1 MNNLLKLEGAK
12 IMNNMKDKYSELIND
27 KMNNMS
33 MNLTQVVPN
42 SPKQTAASTNAPT
55 VPTVV
60 TVSSSSSPASTSD
73 SSATDALISQ
83 ISELQKLENDKYIAL
98 DVLLKS
104 NPTPEN
110 VAQRKTI
117 INDITSIANIRSNL
131 FDTLLSNSSSS
142 FKVNEQ
148 LGSNLEN
155 TNTIMTLKK
164 NENDARLAALN
175 MSTQGT
181 DNAKRM
187 VDINTYFNKQYQARV
202 KIMKLVVLLC
212 FVIVF
217 FIVLMHLGWLPQE
230 LVTVLVVVTLFAGL
244 IYIGSLVNDMYQ
256 RSNMNF
262 DEYNFPQVDVNQV
275 TSKISQSKSK
285 NKASDRACSVYNSV
299 ASTAAS
305 IEDSISSE
313 ATSLKNELT
322 AGTPDPS
329 PSSSSLPSANA
340 SSGIDATTSATAT
353 GTTVSLPSV
362 ESKLSES
369 FLPLMSRM
377 DKRHFNSMMDTR
389 QPMAYDTE
397 NNFGKI

>member
-12 IMNNMKDKYSELIND
+12 VMNSMKDKYSEVVDKMND

-33 MNLTQVVPN
+33 MNLSQVVPN
-42 SPKQTAASTNAPT
+42 SPKQTAASINAPT

-60 TVSSSSSPASTSD
+60 TVSSSPSPAASTSD
-73 SSATDALISQ
+73 SATDALVNQ

-110 VAQRKTI
+110 VAQRKTLV
-117 INDITSIANIRSNL
+117 NDITDIANIRSNL
-131 FDTLLSNSSSS
+131 FDTLLSNSSNSL
-142 FKVNEQ
+142 KVNEQ

-155 TNTIMTLKK
+155 TNTIMRLKK

-202 KIMKLVVLLC
+202 KIMKMVVLLC
-212 FVIVF
+212 FVIIF
-217 FIVLMHLGWLPQE
+217 LIVLMHLGWLPQE
-230 LVTVLVVVTLFAGL
+230 LVTVLVVVTLVAGL

-275 TSKISQSKSK
+275 ISKLSQSSKSK
-285 NKASDRACSVYNSV
+285 NKASDRSCSVYNSL

-322 AGTPDPS
+322 GTPDPS
-329 PSSSSLPSANA
+329 PPSSSLPSANA
-340 SSGIDATTSATAT
+340 SSGIETTSAT
-353 GTTVSLPSV
+353 GTTVPSV
-362 ESKLSES
+362 QSKLSES

-377 DKRHFNSMMDTR
+377 DKRHFHSMDTR
-389 QPMAYDTE
+389 QPMSYHSE
-397 NNFGKI
+397 NNYGII

>member
-12 IMNNMKDKYSELIND
+12 IMNSMKDKYSELIND

-33 MNLTQVVPN
+33 MSLSQVVPN

-60 TVSSSSSPASTSD
+60 TVSSSSSSPASTSD
-73 SSATDALISQ
+73 SSATDALINQ
-83 ISELQKLENDKYIAL
+83 ISELQKSENDKYIAL

-131 FDTLLSNSSSS
+131 FDTLLSNSSNSL
-142 FKVNEQ
+142 KVNEQ

-164 NENDARLAALN
+164 NDNDARLAALN
-175 MSTQGT
+175 MSTQ
-181 DNAKRM
+181 DVNNAKRM
-187 VDINTYFNKQYQARV
+187 VDINTYYNKQYQARV

-275 TSKISQSKSK
+275 TSKISQSNSK
-285 NKASDRACSVYNSV
+285 NKASDRSCSVYNSV

-322 AGTPDPS
+322 GTPDPS